1 MDFFKILNARESTYQ
16 KFYVELINEKPPNY
30 EVFWLWLDF
39 FANPWMNER
48 VVPDNFFV
56 EVTTGFTMIG
66 WFLGESSQPRG
77 CPYYLERA
85 KTASKKHLNMWLKNA
100 ILGQIWAVGPNLNT
114 IGNIMLIEEMWATN
128 YSSHFVLSYMYFWLD
143 YFVTCHVK
151 ANLVGIN

>member
-66 WFLGESSQPRG
+66 WFLGESIQPRG
-77 CPYYLERA
+77 FPYYMERA
-85 KTASKKHLNMWLKNA
+85 KPASKKIFKCVTEKCNFGTN
-100 ILGQIWAVGPNLNT
+100 LGRRPKFEYNRKYNVNWRNVSYKLFKSFCFVIYVFLAGLFCNLPCE
-114 IGNIMLIEEMWATN
+114 GQPRR
-128 YSSHFVLSYMYFWLD
+128 D
-143 YFVTCHVK
+143 
-151 ANLVGIN
+151 